1 MMRPEEGGTKK
12 DLVLYCTQ
20 TARDDLK
27 AARILLQAEQYKSA
41 NNRAYYAIFHAI
53 NAIHAVNGK
62 AYKRHKDAV
71 ANFNK
76 DYVKTEIFPREMGR
90 KIGEA
95 EEIRHASD
103 YDDFYI
109 ASREEAER
117 QITVADEFIQLSEKY
132 CLEELEKEER
142 NFVSDQKSNGEADI
156 DDTVDALTGSIPD
169 TGIPLEEY
177 RTERRKKYEKDD

>member
-1 MMRPEEGGTKK
+1 MAQLNEETGTKK
-12 DLVLYCTQ
+12 DLVLYRIQ
-20 TARDDLK
+20 SAKSDLK
-27 AARILLQAEQYKSA
+27 SAKILLDAEEYKAA

-53 NAIHAVNGK
+53 NAVHALNEK

-76 DYVKTEIFPREMGR
+76 DYVKAGIFPREIGR

-109 ASREEAER
+109 ASKEESER
-117 QITVADEFIQLSEKY
+117 QVVVAAEFIQMVEKY
-132 CLEELEKEER
+132 CTEKLDEE
-142 NFVSDQKSNGEADI
+142 VS
-156 DDTVDALTGSIPD
+156 
-169 TGIPLEEY
+169 
-177 RTERRKKYEKDD
+177 